1 MLVLLAALLLPGLVW
16 CGPPPKVVVVTIA
29 TEDTDGLRRMLQSAQ
44 TFNIKVEVLGMGEE
58 WNGGDTRI
66 EQGGGQ
72 KVRLLREGLKKYAN
86 DKDTII
92 LFVDAYDVVFTAS
105 MDTILDRYL
114 THFEDYRVLFGAE
127 PYCWP
132 DESLAIEYPLVGFGK
147 RYLNSGLFI
156 GYAKQIYQILS
167 LKHIADADDDQLYY
181 TMVYLDEK
189 LRKDLKIGLDSVSR
203 IFQNLNG
210 VTDDVELQFD
220 DDGTALAYNAAY
232 NTYPAILHGNGP
244 SKRYL
249 NYLANYVSKR
259 WSSTKGCPICGK
271 KPKLDLAKK
280 DPESY
285 PLVAIAVFIA
295 KPIPF
300 IEEMLETFARL
311 DYPKKRIA
319 LFIYNSQQS
328 NIKTVMDFLS
338 KYGSQYLTKK
348 VFNGVTEIQERE
360 ARQEALTF
368 ASRHDAE
375 YLFSLDGDAYLTNEK
390 TLQYLIEYSAN
401 YEVGIIAPLL
411 AQPGKMF
418 TNFWGDIAPNGY
430 YARSEDYMAIVQ
442 RKRVGFWNVPF
453 VTSAVLINK
462 EKMKEMKTPYFYDK
476 ILDPDMSFC
485 KWARDKGHFMYVDNE
500 QDFGFLI
507 VSDEYVEVL
516 KRGKL
521 HPEMWEIFENRQ
533 IWEARYLHPEYHK
546 LLAEDTVIEQACTDV
561 YDYPL
566 VSERFCK
573 EMIEEMEHYGHWSS
587 GSNKDDR
594 LAGGYENV
602 PTRDI
607 HMRQIEYERHW
618 LYFLDEYVRPIQEK
632 VFLGYFHRP
641 VEAIM
646 MFVVRYRPDEQPSLR
661 PHHDASTF
669 SIDIALNKKGVDYEG
684 GGVSYPRYNCVVP
697 ADQVGWAMMFPG
709 RLTHLHE
716 GLPTTKGTRYILVS
730 FVNP

>member
-1 MLVLLAALLLPGLVW
+1 MEKTPVVMGLEIYAVFSSENAY
-16 CGPPPKVVVVTIA
+16 TFS
-29 TEDTDGLRRMLQSAQ
+29 TE
-44 TFNIKVEVLGMGEE
+44 E
-58 WNGGDTRI
+58 
-66 EQGGGQ
+66 
-72 KVRLLREGLKKYAN
+72 
-86 DKDTII
+86 
-92 LFVDAYDVVFTAS
+92 
-105 MDTILDRYL
+105 LD
-114 THFEDYRVLFGAE
+114 
-127 PYCWP
+127 
-132 DESLAIEYPLVGFGK
+132 
-147 RYLNSGLFI
+147 N
-156 GYAKQIYQILS
+156 

-189 LRKDLKIGLDSVSR
+189 LRILLGSRDDRTGKNDVKPGKWTKRSIFGVLSVIRVTVNLSTIFSR
-203 IFQNLNG
+203 
-210 VTDDVELQFD
+210 
-220 DDGTALAYNAAY
+220 
-232 NTYPAILHGNGP
+232 
-244 SKRYL
+244 
-249 NYLANYVSKR
+249 
-259 WSSTKGCPICGK
+259 
-271 KPKLDLAKK
+271 
-280 DPESY
+280 
-285 PLVAIAVFIA
+285 
-295 KPIPF
+295 
-300 IEEMLETFARL
+300 
-311 DYPKKRIA
+311 
-319 LFIYNSQQS
+319 
-328 NIKTVMDFLS
+328 
-338 KYGSQYLTKK
+338 
-348 VFNGVTEIQERE
+348 
-360 ARQEALTF
+360 TF
-368 ASRHDAE
+368 ASRHNAE
-375 YLFSLDGDAYLTNEK
+375 YLFSLDGDAYLTNDK

-485 KWARDKGHFMYVDNE
+485 KWARDKVPFVTSAVLINKEKMKEMKTPYFYDKILDPDMSFCKWARDKGHFMYVDNE

-533 IWEARYLHPEYHK
+533 IWEARYLH
-546 LLAEDTVIEQACTDV
+546 LGSTISGAEDTVIEQACTDV

-587 GSNKDDR
+587 GSNKIEYERHWLYFLDEYVRPIQEKVFLGYFHRDDR

-632 VFLGYFHRP
+632 VFLGYFHRASPFLRSPPMSSTYSILFQP

>member
-1 MLVLLAALLLPGLVW
+1 MLVLLAALLLPSIVW
-16 CGPPPKVVVVTIA
+16 CSAQPRVAVVTVA
-29 TEDTDGLRRMLQSAQ
+29 TEDTDGLRRLLKSAE
-44 TFNIKVEVLGMGEE
+44 TFNIEVEVLGMGEE
-58 WNGGDTRI
+58 WNGGDTRV

-72 KVRLLREGLKKYAN
+72 KIRLLRNALKKYADEKN
-86 DKDTII
+86 MII

-105 MDTILDRYL
+105 MDTILDRFL
-114 THFEDYRVLFGAE
+114 THYEDYRVLFGAE

-132 DESLAIEYPLVGFGK
+132 DESLAIEYPVVEFGK
-147 RYLNSGLFI
+147 RYLNSGLFM
-156 GYAKQIYQILS
+156 GYAKEVYQMIS
-167 LKHIADADDDQLYY
+167 LKDVADNDDDQLYY
-181 TMVYLDEK
+181 TMVYLDDK

-210 VTDDVELQFD
+210 VVDDVELQFD
-220 DDGTALAYNAAY
+220 DAGTALAYNAAY
-232 NTYPAILHGNGP
+232 NTHPAILHGNGP
-244 SKRYL
+244 SKRHL
-249 NYLANYVSKR
+249 NYLANYVANR
-259 WSSTKGCPICGK
+259 WSSTKGCVICGK
-271 KPKLDLAKK
+271 KTKLDLAKK
-280 DPESY
+280 DPADF
-285 PLVAIAVFIA
+285 PLVAVTLFTA

-300 IEEMLETFARL
+300 IEEMLEAFARH

-319 LFIYNSQQS
+319 LFIYNSQRS
-328 NIKTVMDFLS
+328 DIKTVMEFLS
-338 KYGSQYLTKK
+338 KYGSQYYTKK
-348 VFNGVTEIQERE
+348 IINGVSEIQERE

-368 ASRHDAE
+368 ASRHGAE
-375 YLFSLDGDAYLTNEK
+375 YMFSLDGDAFLTETK
-390 TLQYLIEYSAN
+390 TLQYLIEYSVN
-401 YEVGIIAPLL
+401 YEVGIIAPML

-430 YARSEDYMAIVQ
+430 YARSEDYLAIVQ

-453 VTSAVLINK
+453 VTTALLINK

-476 ILDPDMSFC
+476 TLDVDMSFC

-500 QDFGFLI
+500 KDFGFLI
-507 VSDEYVEVL
+507 VSDEYAEIL
-516 KRGKL
+516 QKGKL

-533 IWEARYLHPEYHK
+533 LWETRYVHPDYHR
-546 LLAEDTVIEQACTDV
+546 LLKKDTVVDQACTDV

-573 EMIEEMEHYGHWSS
+573 EMIEEMEHYGHWSD
-587 GSNKDDR
+587 GSNKDER

-607 HMRQIEYERHW
+607 HMRQIDYERHW

-632 VFLGYFHRP
+632 VFTGYYHQP
-641 VEAIM
+641 VESTM
-646 MFVVRYRPDEQPSLR
+646 MFVVRYRPDEQASLR

-684 GGVSYPRYNCVVP
+684 GGVAYPRYNCVVP

-730 FVNP
+730 FINP